1 MGEEL
6 TRKSIPAPPANQG
19 SPVSRTPAG
28 GTDGT
33 RNGGNPRPANP
44 APRPAAP
51 ARTGGAGAGAGKAEA
66 EKKVSGLAVVTPE
79 SKPPVAVPAPEEPKK
94 KQQRK
99 PRKKKEETTALNS
112 DQISALI
119 LSMSSIVAS
128 RPDMQIWQ
136 LSQAEATQLATP
148 ISNMIAKSEKLQ
160 NMGEYAD
167 AIALVTASLVIFA
180 PRAFAQTE
188 LNKQKKIQ
196 NAGGVK
202 LVRQDEG
209 RKVSGSDR
217 KPAGANAAPVP
228 QHDSSFLDAVP
239 AISF

>member
-19 SPVSRTPAG
+19 SPVPRTPAG

-51 ARTGGAGAGAGKAEA
+51 ARTGGAGAGKAEA
-66 EKKVSGLAVVTPE
+66 EKKVSGLAPVTD
-79 SKPPVAVPAPEEPKK
+79 KPPVAVPAPEEPKK

-99 PRKKKEETTALNS
+99 PRKKKEETTTLNS

-188 LNKQKKIQ
+188 INKQKKIK